1 MAGRAIPVAL
11 LVLLLAATGWM
22 YRYQLSAA
30 GAGGQV
36 AVFVLDRWTGTVW
49 GCDARRC
56 FHMFPGTEVVTPG
69 K

>member
-1 MAGRAIPVAL
+1 MAGRVTPVVL
-11 LVLLLAATGWM
+11 LVLLLAATAWM

-56 FHMFPGTEVVTPG
+56 FHMFPGPEATASG